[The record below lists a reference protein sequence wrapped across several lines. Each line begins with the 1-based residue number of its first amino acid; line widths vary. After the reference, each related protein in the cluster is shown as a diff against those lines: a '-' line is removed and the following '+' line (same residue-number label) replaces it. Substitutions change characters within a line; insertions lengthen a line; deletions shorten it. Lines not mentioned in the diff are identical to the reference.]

1 MQNQTPDRQDYG
13 YDKTYSA
20 PPPSVTDAS
29 FSASTKISASDKT
42 STGLDANVA
51 ALLAYVLTWVTGLV
65 FFLIEKEN
73 RFVRFHAM
81 QAILFGAGLTVI
93 SIVLSVVLGVITYI
107 SWILGML
114 ASLAWLVFSVVF
126 LIGWV
131 MCMVKAYQ
139 GKMFKLP
146 VIGDMAEKIVNK

>member
-1 MQNQTPDRQDYG
+1 MQNQTPDKQDYG

-20 PPPSVTDAS
+20 PPPSATNAS
-29 FSASTKISASDKT
+29 FSAATEIGMSDKT

-93 SIVLSVVLGVITYI
+93 SIVLSVVLGVVTYI
-107 SWILGML
+107 SWVLGTL
-114 ASLAWLVFSVVF
+114 ASLAWLVFSVAF
-126 LIGWV
+126 LVAWV

>member
-65 FFLIEKEN
+65 F
-73 RFVRFHAM
+73 
-81 QAILFGAGLTVI
+81 
-93 SIVLSVVLGVITYI
+93 S
-107 SWILGML
+107 
-114 ASLAWLVFSVVF
+114 
-126 LIGWV
+126 
-131 MCMVKAYQ
+131 
-139 GKMFKLP
+139 
-146 VIGDMAEKIVNK
+146 